1 MFVILTINNQFLFCY
16 TIAIKLLLKIHISV
30 SLIKTYKYLL
40 VYTVVLSVIFL
51 IRVVNLSLSVMMIGT
66 FGIKRD
72 QQNNQ

>member
-1 MFVILTINNQFLFCY
+1 MSFDCTTVCMFIVTISD
-16 TIAIKLLLKIHISV
+16 SV
-30 SLIKTYKYLL
+30 SLIKTYKYRL

-51 IRVVNLSLSVMMIGT
+51 IRVVNLSLSVMMIST